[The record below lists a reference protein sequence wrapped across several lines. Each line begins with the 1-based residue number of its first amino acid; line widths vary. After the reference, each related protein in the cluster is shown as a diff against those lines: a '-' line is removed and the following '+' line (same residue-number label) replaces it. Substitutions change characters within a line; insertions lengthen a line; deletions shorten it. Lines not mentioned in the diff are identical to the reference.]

1 MLRSEFNNAISAFS
15 TGLSPMATFPKSP
28 ARSAILR
35 RIRPSFDPL
44 KLLVT
49 ALIWCTLWPARTQ
62 AELPVS
68 LIKDP
73 WFLLTGRTATVNI
86 IQQRQTLG
94 LWKVDLGN
102 VGLHIGDYA
111 TPGNAGN
118 AVDLNG
124 TRAGSMFQTLTL
136 RPGATYRLSFLM
148 SGDWSTLGSRPRTLS
163 VRVGSERFQFAMARP
178 LNWSKADMK
187 WELKSFDFLARTP
200 QVALRF
206 SSDSNGI
213 ANGPVITQIVLT
225 SENAPPGPLE
235 SIPVP
240 LPATLGEYVSNQS
253 AAIALGKALFWDMQT
268 GSDGRTAC
276 ATCHWHAG
284 ADIRFKNTVHP
295 GVAGS
300 SFGPQSANTTAAA
313 LAARAAFRGANSQL
327 TPADFPTHRLQSP
340 LLPGD
345 IPGQTPPVNPVVYDN
360 PEVAGSAGVVS
371 RLYTG
376 ITPGSSADNSDPTPD
391 PLFQDNGFDVRQV
404 TGRNAPSVI
413 NAVFYDRSFW
423 DGRANHYFNGVNPFG
438 DLDSAARVWKASA
451 TGVPVAVRILL
462 NNAALASQAV
472 GPANNHVEMSWKGRS
487 FPELGRKLL
496 TLRPLAD
503 QHVAADDSVLGVY
516 RDPSGRGLRAADAGY
531 AALIRAAFQPA
542 WWSAT
547 QPTPDGYTQMEANFS
562 LFWGLSIMLYE
573 STLVSNESP
582 YDRFARGD
590 TTALSPRA
598 KIGLG
603 IALKQ
608 GGCVGCHAGP
618 EFAGATISLLRN
630 GPMPGLIEAM
640 PVGRGIAVYDIGFY
654 NIGVRPTLEDL
665 GIGATHPLLGPLSY
679 SRLELSGKNPDPWT
693 AISLTQRV
701 AVDGAFK
708 TPSLRNVELTG
719 PYMHHGGMKSLEE
732 VVQFYA
738 RGSDF
743 AIQNQDNL
751 DAGVAGVPL
760 LQTSTVAVS
769 DVVEFLRHLTD
780 PRVRLQSAPF
790 DHPELVLPH
799 GHTVTTGSEPLD
811 NFFILPATGQSGGL
825 PLGTFEQALRSG
837 QLLPTPAPAP

>member
-1 MLRSEFNNAISAFS
+1 MPAFHFRHLHWPQLPSSLVPFLAAALLWGQMLS
-15 TGLSPMATFPKSP
+15 GW
-28 ARSAILR
+28 
-35 RIRPSFDPL
+35 
-44 KLLVT
+44 
-49 ALIWCTLWPARTQ
+49 AL
-62 AELPVS
+62 AELPVN
-68 LIKDP
+68 LIRDP
-73 WFLLTGRTATVNI
+73 WFLLTGRTAKVSI
-86 IQQRQTLG
+86 IQPRQTLG

-111 TPGNAGN
+111 TPGGAGN

-148 SGDWSTLGSRPRTLS
+148 SGDWSTFGTRPRTLS
-163 VRVGSERFQFAMARP
+163 VRLGVERFQFTMTRP

-187 WELKSFDFLARTP
+187 WELKSIDFLARAP
-200 QVALRF
+200 QVSLRF
-206 SSDSNGI
+206 SSDSTGI
-213 ANGPVITQIVLT
+213 ADGPVITQIVLT

-240 LPATLGEYVSNQS
+240 LPATLGSYIASQP

-276 ATCHWHAG
+276 ASCHWHAG
-284 ADIRFKNTVHP
+284 ADIRFKNVVHP

-300 SFGPQSANTTAAA
+300 AFGPQSAAASTAAT
-313 LAARAAFRGANSQL
+313 AAESQFRGVNSQL
-327 TPADFPTHRLQSP
+327 TAADFPTHRLQSP

-345 IPGQTPPVNPVVYDN
+345 IPGQTPAVNPVTYDN
-360 PEVAGSAGVVS
+360 PEVIGSTGVVS
-371 RLYTG
+371 RMFAGLVQ
-376 ITPGSSADNSDPTPD
+376 GSSVDASDPEGD
-391 PLFQDNGFDVRQV
+391 AIFQSAGVNVRQA

-413 NAVFYDRSFW
+413 NAVYFDRTFW
-423 DGRANHYFNGVNPFG
+423 DGRANHSFNGVNPFG
-438 DLDSAARVWKASA
+438 DLDPSARVWKASA
-451 TGVPVAVRILL
+451 TGVPQPVSILL
-462 NNAALASQAV
+462 NNASLASQAV
-472 GPANNHVEMSWKGRS
+472 GPANSHVEMSWNGRT

-496 TLRPLAD
+496 SLRPLAD
-503 QHVAADDSVLGVY
+503 QQVAVDDSVLGVY
-516 RDPSGRGLRAADAGY
+516 RDASGRGLRAVDANY
-531 AALIRAAFQPA
+531 AALIRAAFLPA

-590 TTALSPRA
+590 ATALSPRA

-618 EFAGATISLLRN
+618 EFAGATISALRT
-630 GPMPGLIEAM
+630 GPQPGLIEAM

-654 NIGVRPTLEDL
+654 NIGVRPTYEDL
-665 GIGATHPLLGPLSY
+665 GIGAAHPQLGPLSY
-679 SRLELSGKNPDPWT
+679 SRQELAGKNPDPWT
-693 AISLTQRV
+693 AITLTQRV

-708 TPSLRNVELTG
+708 APSLRNVELTG

-743 AIQNQDNL
+743 AIQNQENL
-751 DAGVAGVPL
+751 DAGVAGVPI
-760 LQTSTVAVS
+760 LQGSTVAVA
-769 DVVEFLRHLTD
+769 DVVEFLKHLTD

-790 DHPELVLPH
+790 DHPELTLPH
-799 GHTVTTGSEPLD
+799 GFTMTASGETLD
-811 NFFILPATGQSGGL
+811 ELFILPATGKSGGL
-825 PLGTFEQALRSG
+825 PLGTFEEALQSS
-837 QLLPTPAPAP
+837 QLLPGAAQPVP